1 MALAAYRDVVRSP
14 GVMPVLVLGFLA
26 RIPFSTLSLLFTLH
40 AVYRLDKSYLEAGLI
55 VTASTLGMAISSPW
69 RGRLVDSRGLRRA
82 VAPSIVVQSLTL
94 VVAAFVPYGALV
106 GLAFVGGLFSLPVFS
121 IVRTSLAVLVSARM
135 RRTAFALDSVIT
147 EVVFM
152 IGPAAVAALAFT
164 IGTPLLLI
172 VVGVSVAVAGIGL
185 VIADP
190 PTRSDQVMLPTKLPG
205 ALQSIEDAA
214 LAHAD
219 GLGDKR
225 LSEDLTTGAIPVVDP
240 GTKASARR
248 QLLTLGGI
256 ALLVATATSN
266 VILTA
271 TDLGLV
277 ALLKQ
282 VGSEN
287 LVGLVITVWCV
298 GSALGGIVYGAI
310 TREVNPLWVI
320 GALGLLTIPIA
331 LAHSVPTIAIACFL
345 AGLAC
350 APSITATGEAISHR
364 VPEEARGEAMGWH
377 GSAMTIGGAVGGPV
391 IGAVIDGWGPSWGIG
406 SAGLLGVAIALGGL
420 AAMRVHRTRVRAR
433 LARELGR

>member
-1 MALAAYRDVVRSP
+1 MAMAAYRDVLRSP
-14 GVMPVLVLGFLA
+14 GVAPVLLLGFLA

-40 AVYRLDKSYLEAGLI
+40 AVYRLDQSYLEAGLI
-55 VTASTLGMAISSPW
+55 VTASTLGMAISSPL

-82 VAPSIVVQSLTL
+82 VTPPIIVQSLAL
-94 VVAAFVPYGALV
+94 VAAAFVPYGALV
-106 GLAFVGGLFSLPVFS
+106 ALAFIGGLFSLPVFS
-121 IVRTSLAVLVSARM
+121 IVRTSLSVLVPARM

-164 IGTPLLLI
+164 VGTPLLLI
-172 VVGVSVAVAGIGL
+172 IVGASVAVAGLGL

-190 PTRSDQVMLPTKLPG
+190 PTRSEQVMLPTKLPSS
-205 ALQSIEDAA
+205 LQSIEDGV
-214 LAHAD
+214 LARAD

-225 LSEDLTTGAIPVVDP
+225 TSEALTTGSIPVVDP
-240 GTKASARR
+240 DTRASARR

-266 VILTA
+266 LILTA

-277 ALLKQ
+277 ALLTDL
-282 VGSEN
+282 GSAH
-287 LVGLVITVWCV
+287 LVGLLITIWCV
-298 GSALGGIVYGAI
+298 GSALGGIGYGAL
-310 TREVNPLWVI
+310 TRDIDPLWVV

-331 LAHSVPTIAIACFL
+331 WAGSVPAIAIACFL

-391 IGAVIDGWGPSWGIG
+391 IGAVIDGWGASWGIAG
-406 SAGLLGVAIALGGL
+406 AGLLGVAIALGGI
-420 AAMRVHRTRVRAR
+420 AATRLHRARVRAR
-433 LARELGR
+433 LAREFTG